1 MSDIAAVARHIGATS
16 TPRAISGLC
25 LAAAITV
32 LTACGSG
39 TSTGPDSVV
48 TLTTTPTVT
57 AKAPPKTT
65 TATTPSN
72 TVSSD
77 EMGRKFD
84 LGAITGVE
92 NEGGVP
98 VIIFDRWT
106 ADGVSDSTLAA
117 NGVPIHV
124 HSDAPYQNRNTR
136 ITYRVPVAR
145 GAVFTY
151 RHCVAI
157 NQPPVLRSSNLDEFA
172 RLHGPEK
179 VVLLSIDP
187 RGQAV
192 KAENDPA
199 C

>member
-1 MSDIAAVARHIGATS
+1 MSNIGATS
-16 TPRAISGLC
+16 TPRAIGGLC

-32 LTACGSG
+32 LAGCGSG
-39 TSTGPDSVV
+39 TTTGPDSVL

-72 TVSSD
+72 TVRSD
-77 EMGRKFD
+77 EVGRKFD
-84 LGAITGVE
+84 LGSITGVE

-106 ADGVSDSTLAA
+106 AEGVSDSTLAA

-136 ITYRVPVAR
+136 TTYRVPVAG

-151 RHCVAI
+151 RHCVALD
-157 NQPPVLRSSNLDEFA
+157 QPPVLRSSNLDEFA
-172 RLHGPEK
+172 RLDGPEK

-187 RGQAV
+187 SGQAV